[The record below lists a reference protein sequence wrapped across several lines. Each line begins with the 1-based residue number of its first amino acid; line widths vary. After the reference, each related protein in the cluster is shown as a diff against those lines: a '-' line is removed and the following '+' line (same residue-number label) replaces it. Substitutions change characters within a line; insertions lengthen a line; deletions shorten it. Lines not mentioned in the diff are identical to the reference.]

1 MTISYTTKKSLDL
14 NNETSELR
22 KTDSIVCSDVVFDI
36 YNYALNK
43 VECELTKLSAEVY
56 AINSDIVKRSA
67 RDRLEVVKRT
77 FMAKEYTIGFQ
88 QEI

>member
-1 MTISYTTKKSLDL
+1 MTISYNTKKSSFL
-14 NNETSELR
+14 NETNELLR

-88 QEI
+88 